1 MAKTDKEDKIQ
12 KEIKTAVS
20 EMLEKLKIDGKA
32 SVVEEVGDTKSQTR
46 SFKVNIETQ
55 ETGLLI
61 GRHGETLNSLQLI
74 LGVIF
79 YKKLGKWLHIVLD
92 VGDYRKMR
100 EDSIREMVER
110 IVTEVEA
117 KGSPVTLPYLTP
129 LERRIVHLML
139 TDNPKVMSESEGA
152 GKDRKIAIKLR
163 ESA

>member
-1 MAKTDKEDKIQ
+1 MVKMDKEDKIQ
-12 KEIKTAVS
+12 KEIKTTVS
-20 EMLEKLKIDGKA
+20 EILKKLKIDGKE
-32 SVVEEVGDTKSQTR
+32 SIVEEISDTKTQTK

-55 ETGLLI
+55 ESGLLI

-74 LGVIF
+74 LGVIL

-117 KGSPVTLPYLTP
+117 KGLPVTLSYLTP

-139 TDNPKVMSESEGA
+139 SDSSKVMSESEGA
-152 GKDRKIAIKLR
+152 GKDRRIVIKLR
-163 ESA
+163 EPA